1 MSSGHTK
8 HHHHRK
14 KGLALTGFILAF
26 ISLLTFWVP
35 ILGTIFSFSAVVF
48 SKMGYRRAVNDPE
61 AYSGKFFSAIGIGLG
76 FIFLISSIVML
87 LLVGG
92 VVVVGYFAG
101 YSIADYIT
109 Y

>member
-1 MSSGHTK
+1 MSTGHHKK
-8 HHHHRK
+8 HHKKK
-14 KGLALTGFILAF
+14 KGLALTGFFLAF

-35 ILGTIFSFSAVVF
+35 ILGTIFSFSAVVC
-48 SKMGYRRAVNDPE
+48 SKMGYRRAVKDPDT
-61 AYSGKFFSAIGIGLG
+61 YSGKFFSAIGIGLG

-92 VVVVGYFAG
+92 VAVVGYFTG